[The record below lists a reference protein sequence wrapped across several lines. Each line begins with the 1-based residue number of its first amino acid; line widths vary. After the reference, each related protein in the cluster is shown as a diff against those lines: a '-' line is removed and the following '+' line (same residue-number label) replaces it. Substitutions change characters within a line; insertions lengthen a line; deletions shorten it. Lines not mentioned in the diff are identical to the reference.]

1 MKAVASINSGSSS
14 IKFALFGVSHES
26 APELLARG
34 LIDGIGTAPRM
45 KLCSPRGPIADIPNW
60 PGGGSLS
67 HEALLSDLFAWTAAH
82 VPKGIELIG
91 IGHRVVHGGA
101 AFGTPVLVDDMM
113 MAKLEALSPLAPLH
127 QPHNLAA
134 IRALAALACQVP
146 QVACFDTAFHRTMP
160 EAAARIPI
168 PRAFHDQGIR
178 RYGFHGLS
186 YEHVARRLAEIDPA
200 LSAGRVIAAH
210 LGNGASLC
218 AMRGGRSIDTT
229 MGFSP
234 LDGLMMG
241 TRPGSIDPGVLL
253 HLQLRLGLPATEL
266 EDLLYHRSGL
276 LGVSE
281 ISSDMRQLEASAA
294 PHAAE
299 ALELFAWRAAREMGG
314 LAASLG
320 GLDGVVFTA
329 GVGEHDA
336 AMRERICARLAFLG
350 VALDDSANRANAARI
365 STADSR
371 VAVLVIPADEERMI
385 ALHTI
390 ELLCQIAPA
399 AVPNP
404 NLQPQRIGRLAVST
418 LAPVDA
424 RVDCGESGPRE
435 PQPR

>member
-1 MKAVASINSGSSS
+1 
-14 IKFALFGVSHES
+14 
-26 APELLARG
+26 
-34 LIDGIGTAPRM
+34 
-45 KLCSPRGPIADIPNW
+45 
-60 PGGGSLS
+60 
-67 HEALLSDLFAWTAAH
+67 
-82 VPKGIELIG
+82 
-91 IGHRVVHGGA
+91 
-101 AFGTPVLVDDMM
+101 
-113 MAKLEALSPLAPLH
+113 
-127 QPHNLAA
+127 
-134 IRALAALACQVP
+134 
-146 QVACFDTAFHRTMP
+146 
-160 EAAARIPI
+160 
-168 PRAFHDQGIR
+168 
-178 RYGFHGLS
+178 
-186 YEHVARRLAEIDPA
+186 
-200 LSAGRVIAAH
+200 VIAAH